1 MPIHIEPHLIKIGLI
16 GKTNVGKTTFFNSAT
31 LLNAEISTRPFTTKQ
46 QNVGTAFAATLC
58 VCRELGVKD
67 TPRNSACIDG
77 WRFIPITI
85 VDLPGLIKDAWAG
98 KGLGNHFL
106 NIAMRTDVLLHMV
119 DASGSINE
127 KGEITKPG
135 TGDPIQDVYDV
146 EEEIATWLANII
158 ENNKATIT
166 KKLSSTH
173 HLDLALYKILSGM
186 KIKRNQ
192 IAQAIEKTCINKDF
206 TDWTIEETKLLAKS
220 IRKISKPTLIVANKT
235 DLPTAE
241 DNIKRLSDT
250 FKDTFIVP
258 CSAESELALRRA
270 EKAKLIQYIPGEEI
284 FRIID
289 KTKLT
294 PRQLDA
300 LDYVQKMTFTKWA
313 RTGVQYAINL
323 AIFKLLRMSAIYP
336 VEDITNYSDKKG
348 RILPDVILTQENS
361 TVRDLA
367 KKIHTDLAKTMIHAI
382 DARTGLRLPKDYIL
396 RDRDIIKI
404 VSAVEKK

>member
-1 MPIHIEPHLIKIGLI
+1 
-16 GKTNVGKTTFFNSAT
+16 
-31 LLNAEISTRPFTTKQ
+31 
-46 QNVGTAFAATLC
+46 
-58 VCRELGVKD
+58 
-67 TPRNSACIDG
+67 
-77 WRFIPITI
+77 
-85 VDLPGLIKDAWAG
+85 
-98 KGLGNHFL
+98 
-106 NIAMRTDVLLHMV
+106 MV

-158 ENNKATIT
+158 ENNKATIA